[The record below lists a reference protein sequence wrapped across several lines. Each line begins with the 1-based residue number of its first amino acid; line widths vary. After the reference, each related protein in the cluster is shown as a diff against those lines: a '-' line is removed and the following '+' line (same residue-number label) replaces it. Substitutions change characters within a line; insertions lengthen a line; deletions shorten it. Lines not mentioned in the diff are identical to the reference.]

1 MPCFVCCCRYVLLKM
16 LLHVVIIVMYR
27 CITIKDI
34 QKNGPK
40 TPVPPA
46 ALVRSRGTTELLES
60 LQMAAG
66 LTRT

>member
-1 MPCFVCCCRYVLLKM
+1 M
-16 LLHVVIIVMYR
+16 LLLLVMYR

-60 LQMAAG
+60 LQRRG
-66 LTRT
+66 LTRNASIGHLELLEIHTSERVS